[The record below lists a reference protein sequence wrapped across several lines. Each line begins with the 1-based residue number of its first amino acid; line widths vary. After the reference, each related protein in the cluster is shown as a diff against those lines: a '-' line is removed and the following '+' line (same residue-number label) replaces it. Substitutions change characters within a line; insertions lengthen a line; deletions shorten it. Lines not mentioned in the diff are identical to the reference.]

1 MTEEIKAL
9 MRDVYD
15 YINDKKNY
23 EKEMWKE
30 AYFYLSTNSLEE
42 TSTFKESRVYRFYMS
57 KINSLPIKENDA
69 KEEVKEVVKGEV
81 KEEMKGEVKEE
92 EKIERAE
99 KIYIFLEGGNRNEI
113 SIDQDLVKE
122 VELLVDNILSHSCYQ
137 EYLKGVF

>member
-57 KINSLPIKENDA
+57 KINSLPIKENEA
-69 KEEVKEVVKGEV
+69 KEEEKEV
-81 KEEMKGEVKEE
+81 VKEE

-99 KIYIFLEGGNRNEI
+99 KTYIFLEGGNRNEI

>member
-57 KINSLPIKENDA
+57 KLNSLPIKENEA
-69 KEEVKEVVKGEV
+69 KEEEKEV
-81 KEEMKGEVKEE
+81 VKEE

-99 KIYIFLEGGNRNEI
+99 KTYIFLEGGNRNEI